1 MKNIVNL
8 QKKMKAIKGPWTPIY
23 VARVND
29 QAVRMALYK
38 GSYHWHSHKE
48 DELFYVL
55 KGQIIIQLR
64 NQKEIK
70 LSKGEIAAVPK
81 SVEHCPKGE
90 KGAFVLMFEPS
101 TLKSKG
107 S

>member
-8 QKKMKAIKGPWTPIY
+8 QKKMKAIKKSWTPID
-23 VARVND
+23 VAGVND
-29 QAVRMALYK
+29 QVVRMALYK
-38 GSYHWHSHKE
+38 GSYHWHWHNE

-55 KGQIIIQLR
+55 KGQITIQLR

-70 LSKGEIAAVPK
+70 LSKGEIAVVPK
-81 SVEHCPKGE
+81 SVEHCPKSE

-101 TLKSKG
+101 VLKSRG
-107 S
+107 N